1 MRKISI
7 ILFFMV
13 IGVFLGCPTE
23 ELECTDSNNF
33 VNLNVLTTDNVDSI
47 HFFLNKK
54 QVCHSNIGVFHN
66 ILICEDSSAKGY
78 LSAIMADDAPDECD
92 TPNKKLIWKG
102 FHCFIG
108 NSSDHVDIDS
118 SILSLEIFSSAGS
131 SMINT
136 SQVILG
142 GRHINIIPE
151 TDTTKWFGHDQNPIR
166 PYFDEFNTP
175 ALSMRMGCNNNYC
188 MAALPM
194 TQKEICRDK

>member
-47 HFFLNKK
+47 HF
-54 QVCHSNIGVFHN
+54 NIGVFHN

-151 TDTTKWFGHDQNPIR
+151 TDTTKWFGYDQNPIR

>member
-1 MRKISI
+1 MRKILS

-13 IGVFLGCPTE
+13 IGILLGCPTE

-33 VNLNVLTTDNVDSI
+33 VSLNVLTTDNVDSI

-118 SILSLEIFSSAGS
+118 SILSLEIFFLSRQFNDKHFSSHPGWATHQYNSRNGYHK
-131 SMINT
+131 M
-136 SQVILG
+136 V
-142 GRHINIIPE
+142 
-151 TDTTKWFGHDQNPIR
+151 WV
-166 PYFDEFNTP
+166 
-175 ALSMRMGCNNNYC
+175 
-188 MAALPM
+188 
-194 TQKEICRDK
+194 